1 MKDFTY
7 LLVAT
12 ELLIGNHKTVG
23 EVPRFALGMTEFF
36 YTTLAAILCLNGAEH
51 RCLQTGF
58 LEAAVSAAAEAW

>member
-1 MKDFTY
+1 VKDLTY

-36 YTTLAAILCLNGAEH
+36 YTRWLRSCVETELN
-51 RCLQTGF
+51 TGVPK
-58 LEAAVSAAAEAW
+58 LGL